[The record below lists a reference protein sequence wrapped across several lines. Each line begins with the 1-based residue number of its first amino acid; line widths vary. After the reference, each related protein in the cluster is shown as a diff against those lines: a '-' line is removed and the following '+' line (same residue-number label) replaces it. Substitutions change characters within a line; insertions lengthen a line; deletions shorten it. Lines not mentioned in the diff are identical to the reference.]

1 MAQPNKRSALTT
13 LTRVRLLEL
22 ADLFELDLPRA
33 TAKGEL
39 VEALAHS
46 RRASFGQLLDALK
59 REELKVICRA
69 HDLDDGGRE
78 KLAIRDRLLGLA
90 TELSPAIIPQPV
102 PDPGPVPASTPA
114 AQLSMLAPGP
124 LGLRRVLEL
133 LPNEALAASARH
145 FGFTGFTG
153 STEFTGLIGSVARP
167 ELVTMMV
174 ESGLVPL
181 RELFEEVPLDALQ
194 ALARGQGVDGR
205 VRTRERLIDVL
216 LERARPGA
224 RPPPAPAPPVPEGR
238 LSSPPATPTPTPPVD
253 PTQPRRPSERSVLA
267 PLTRERLADLARV
280 LGVAHAARG
289 SRDAVVEAIVHTAR
303 PPLAVL
309 LAEFTRDELRA
320 ACQAHGLDAGERARG
335 PLADRILRARGEE
348 PAPAEPTAE
357 RPTHGIPRPGDIVR
371 CRHRTYLVEDIVPP
385 PAHREATLV
394 KMVCLDDDAP
404 GRPLAV
410 LWELELGAEV
420 LRPEA
425 GALGNFQR
433 LDDPRHFA
441 AYFHA
446 IKWNGVTATEANLF
460 QAPFRAGIALSAYQL
475 IPLMKALEL
484 PRANLFN
491 AEDVG
496 LGKTIEA
503 GLVLQELLLRQ
514 RVEYTLIVC
523 PTSVCL
529 QWQDEMKRRFGLQF
543 EIYDRAFVAR
553 RRRQR
558 GFTVNPWS
566 THNRFIISYSLLR
579 RPEHLEPLTAQL
591 GARGRK
597 KTLLILDEAHTVAP
611 ASPTASSRYA
621 VDSKITSTI
630 RDGIAPHFENR
641 LFLSATPHNGHSNS
655 FSALLEILDP
665 QRFTRG
671 VKVEG
676 ATQLRPIMVRRLKRD
691 IRELVD
697 RKQFPLPERRVVELT
712 LAHDGERWTACD
724 DERPA
729 RDIGGGPALEL
740 DLAAMLGEYT
750 ELVAACSKR
759 QRLVFINLQKRLL
772 SSIPAFLR
780 TLGKH
785 AQSFDLALGPALIA
799 AVAQRSIDLIDPID
813 PTDDELDPGDEL
825 LDEADDD
832 AVAAGSRELATPVGR
847 ARDLL
852 ERMTACAA
860 QGRGLPDARVLALV
874 EWIRVHMCPAAGFER
889 PPPKTPTA
897 WNHRRVLIFTES
909 IDTKRYLRQMLDA
922 AFRATDGADD
932 RILELHGA
940 MPEDAR
946 EQVQRAFNGD
956 PDLFP
961 VRVLLAT
968 DAARE
973 GVNLQGHCADLFHF
987 DIPWNPARMEQR
999 NGRID
1004 RTLQAAEVVRCHYFR
1019 YRDRPADHV
1028 LATVIR
1034 KVETIQRE
1042 LGSLGAV
1049 IHGRV
1054 AELLANGGIGADTL
1068 AKLDQAAELDERG
1081 QQVRSELETVR
1092 TADFQALKKDVNR
1105 AVKVLAHSRELL
1117 NFNPELLRDTI
1128 DVALERLG
1136 LGRLAAAPGLTD
1148 AWQLPTLPDTW
1159 AETLDSLRSPRGR
1172 DETPWVWRRRCPP
1185 QPVVFEAPRALTVP
1199 QVHLHLH
1206 HPFVRRIVDGFLAQ
1220 GFGAHDLQRITVVR
1234 DPKAGEVRVLALGR
1248 LSLFGRGAARLH
1260 DTLIPVIAPW
1270 DSDTGPLPGA
1280 SDPERDARAVSEL
1293 ETLLAR
1299 PASLRPLAK
1308 HRQQE
1313 VLRRASADFA
1323 ALWPAVRDEASERAS
1338 EAETKL
1344 RRRGELEAAQL
1355 RQLLD
1360 TQREAIEHT
1369 LAQDTQLGLAG
1380 ILPEL
1385 ERQQFADDREHMRGR
1400 LDAIR
1405 RELATEPADLQSLY
1419 DIRLRRLEPV
1429 GLVYLWPEM
1438 MA

>member
-1 MAQPNKRSALTT
+1 MAQPSKRSALTT

-22 ADLFELDLPRA
+22 ADTFELGVPRA
-33 TAKGEL
+33 AAKTE
-39 VEALAHS
+39 VIEALAHS
-46 RRASFGQLLDALK
+46 KRSSFGKLLDALK
-59 REELKVICRA
+59 REELKEICRA
-69 HDLDDGGRE
+69 HELDDGGRE
-78 KLAIRDRLLGLA
+78 KSAIRDRLLGA
-90 TELSPAIIPQPV
+90 AAEESTADPA
-102 PDPGPVPASTPA
+102 PDPPPAQGAQGPAS
-114 AQLSMLAPGP
+114 QLSMLAPGL

-133 LPNEALAASARH
+133 LPEHALAVSARH
-145 FGFTGFTG
+145 FGFITGDLLPPR
-153 STEFTGLIGSVARP
+153 E
-167 ELVTMMV
+167 ELVTAMV

-181 RELFEEVPLDALQ
+181 RELLEEVPLDDLQ

-205 VRTRERLIDVL
+205 VRTRDRLIEVL
-216 LERARPGA
+216 LERARPGPRPTPA
-224 RPPPAPAPPVPEGR
+224 ASPSLLLETPPLPPSPPPPVVMTDPA
-238 LSSPPATPTPTPPVD
+238 
-253 PTQPRRPSERSVLA
+253 QPRRPSERSVLA
-267 PLTRERLADLARV
+267 PLTRDRLTDLARV
-280 LGVAHAARG
+280 LGVAHAARA
-289 SRDAVVEAIVHTAR
+289 SRDAIIEAIIHTAR
-303 PPLAVL
+303 PPLALL

-320 ACQAHGLDAGERARG
+320 ACQAHGLDADDRARG
-335 PLADRILRARGEE
+335 PLADRVLRARGEE
-348 PAPAEPTAE
+348 PAPVGPVSD

-484 PRANLFN
+484 PRANLFI
-491 AEDVG
+491 ADDVG

-543 EIYDRAFVAR
+543 EIYDRTFVAR

-558 GFTVNPWS
+558 GFTVNPWA

-712 LAHDGERWTACD
+712 LARDGERWTACD

-740 DLAAMLGEYT
+740 DLAAMLAEYT
-750 ELVAACSKR
+750 ELVAASSKR

-799 AVAQRSIDLIDPID
+799 SDAQRSIDL
-813 PTDDELDPGDEL
+813 TDDEIDPGDEL

-832 AVAAGSRELATPVGR
+832 AVTAGSRELTTPVGR

-897 WNHRRVLIFTES
+897 WNDRRVLVFTES

-922 AFRATDGADD
+922 ALRVTDRADD

-956 PDLFP
+956 PDEFP

-1068 AKLDQAAELDERG
+1068 AKLDQTTELDERG

-1136 LGRLAAAPGLTD
+1136 HGRLAAVPGLNE
-1148 AWQLPTLPDTW
+1148 AWQLPALPDTW
-1159 AETLDSLRSPRGR
+1159 AETLDSLRSPRAR
-1172 DETPWVWRRRCPP
+1172 DEAPWDWRRRCPP

-1270 DSDTGPLPGA
+1270 DSDTGPQLGA
-1280 SDPERDARAVSEL
+1280 SDPARDARAVVEL

-1323 ALWPAVRDEASERAS
+1323 ALWPAVRDEANERAS

-1344 RRRGELEAAQL
+1344 RRRGELEAGQL
-1355 RQLLD
+1355 RQLLT

-1369 LAQDTQLGLAG
+1369 LAEDSQLGLAG

-1400 LDAIR
+1400 LEAIR
-1405 RELATEPADLQSLY
+1405 RELDSEPADLQSLY

>member
-1 MAQPNKRSALTT
+1 MAQPSKRSALTT
-13 LTRVRLLEL
+13 LTRARLLEL
-22 ADLFELDLPRA
+22 ADLFELGLPRA
-33 TAKGEL
+33 TAKGEI

-46 RRASFGQLLDALK
+46 KRASFTRLLDALK
-59 REELKVICRA
+59 REELKEICRA

-78 KLAIRDRLLGLA
+78 KSAIRDRLLGVAADEAPA
-90 TELSPAIIPQPV
+90 TPPAAPP
-102 PDPGPVPASTPA
+102 PSAAP
-114 AQLSMLAPGP
+114 AQLSMLAPGL

-133 LPNEALAASARH
+133 LPDDALAASARH
-145 FGFTGFTG
+145 FGFITGDA
-153 STEFTGLIGSVARP
+153 LPARP
-167 ELVTMMV
+167 ELITAMV

-181 RELFEEVPLDALQ
+181 RELFEEVPLDALL

-205 VRTRERLIDVL
+205 VRTRDRLIEAL

-224 RPPPAPAPPVPEGR
+224 RPAPGATTAALPPAPERPPLAEP
-238 LSSPPATPTPTPPVD
+238 LAQPTATPVAAID
-253 PTQPRRPSERSVLA
+253 LTQPRRPSERSVLA
-267 PLTRERLADLARV
+267 PLTRDRLADLARV
-280 LGVAHAARG
+280 LGVAHAARAP
-289 SRDAVVEAIVHTAR
+289 RDAIVEAIVHTAR
-303 PPLAVL
+303 PSLAAL
-309 LAEFTRDELRA
+309 LADFTRDELRA
-320 ACQAHGLDAGERARG
+320 ACLAHGLDASDRARG
-335 PLADRILRARGEE
+335 PLADRLLRARGDE
-348 PAPAEPTAE
+348 PAAAAPLAE

-371 CRHRTYLVEDIVPP
+371 CRHRSYLVEDIVPP

-410 LWELELGAEV
+410 LWELELGAEI

-425 GALGNFQR
+425 GALGSFR
-433 LDDPRHFA
+433 HLDDPRHFA

-446 IKWNGVTATEANLF
+446 IKWNAVTATEANLF

-484 PRANLFN
+484 PRANLFI
-491 AEDVG
+491 ADDVG

-558 GFTVNPWS
+558 GFTVNPWA

-630 RDGIAPHFENR
+630 RDGIAPRFENR

-671 VKVEG
+671 VRVDG
-676 ATQLRPIMVRRLKRD
+676 AAQLRPIMVRRLKRD

-712 LAHDGERWTACD
+712 LARDGARWSASD
-724 DERPA
+724 DERPT

-740 DLAAMLGEYT
+740 ELADLLAQYT
-750 ELVAACSKR
+750 ELVGASSKR

-799 AVAQRSIDLIDPID
+799 AAAQQPLDLPD
-813 PTDDELDPGDEL
+813 DDEVDPGDDQ
-825 LDEADDD
+825 LDEADDE
-832 AVAAGSRELATPVGR
+832 AVTAGSRELATPVGR
-847 ARDLL
+847 ARELL
-852 ERMTACAA
+852 ERMTALAA

-874 EWIRVHMCPAAGFER
+874 EWIRVHMCPAAGFEA
-889 PPPKTPTA
+889 PPATTSTA

-909 IDTKRYLRQMLDA
+909 IDTKRYLRHMLGA
-922 AFRATDGADD
+922 ALRATDAAED

-956 PDLFP
+956 PAEFP

-1004 RTLQAAEVVRCHYFR
+1004 RTLQPAEVVRCHYFR

-1028 LATVIR
+1028 LATVVR

-1054 AELLANGGIGADTL
+1054 ADLLATGGIGPDTL
-1068 AKLDQAAELDERG
+1068 ARLEQAAEPGERA
-1081 QQVRSELETVR
+1081 QQVRDELETVR

-1105 AVKVLAHSRELL
+1105 AVKVLGHSRELL

-1136 LGRLAAAPGLTD
+1136 HGRLSPAPGLAD
-1148 AWQLPTLPDTW
+1148 AWTLPPLPDTW
-1159 AETLDSLRSPRGR
+1159 SETLDSLRSPRGR
-1172 DETPWVWRRRCPP
+1172 DEPPWTWRRRCAP
-1185 QPVVFEAPRALTVP
+1185 QPVVFDAPRTLTVP

-1206 HPFVRRIVDGFLAQ
+1206 HPFVRRTLGGFLAQ
-1220 GFGAHDLQRITVVR
+1220 GFGAHELQRITVVR
-1234 DPKAGEVRVLALGR
+1234 DPRAGEVRVLALGR

-1260 DTLIPVIAPW
+1260 DTLIPVVAPW
-1270 DSDTGPLPGA
+1270 DSDSGPQIEA
-1280 SDPERDARAVSEL
+1280 SDPTRDARAVQDL

-1299 PASLRPLAK
+1299 PASLRPISAL
-1308 HRQQE
+1308 RQKD
-1313 VLRRASADFA
+1313 VLRRASDDFA
-1323 ALWPAVRDEASERAS
+1323 ALWPLVRDEANERAS
-1338 EAETKL
+1338 EAETRL

-1355 RQLLD
+1355 RQLLT
-1360 TQREAIEHT
+1360 TQREAIENT
-1369 LAQDTQLGLAG
+1369 LAEDSQLGLAG
-1380 ILPEL
+1380 VLPEL
-1385 ERQQFADDREHMRGR
+1385 ERQQFVDDREHMRAR
-1400 LDAIR
+1400 LEAIQ
-1405 RELATEPADLQSLY
+1405 RELDTEPADLQSLY
-1419 DIRLRRLEPV
+1419 DVRLRRLEPV